1 MNKELRERTLKQI
14 AALTNDLRDL
24 YSQVAATTPDVN
36 EVWQRFDGIESQ
48 FGILTESIDEM
59 EVE

>member
-14 AALTNDLRDL
+14 ATLTNDLRDL
-24 YSQVAATTPDVN
+24 YTQVAATTPDID

-48 FGILTESIDEM
+48 FGFLTESIDEM
-59 EVE
+59 ED